1 MPRFSTISDNN
12 SSTIISTFK
21 DIFDR
26 FNFVKIAKKLRI
38 EIRHRKFSFGEFIP
52 LVFSKLCE
60 HQKEHVLSLEELRLE
75 YQRLFNVEISNKPF
89 HNALDKEDVYKIPQE
104 LSSNLLQQLSKH
116 FKKSRHYRNSTEL
129 IKQMCKQFGVK
140 DVNGV

>member
-12 SSTIISTFK
+12 SSTIISNFK

-52 LVFSKLCE
+52 LVFSKLCV
-60 HQKEHVLSLEELRLE
+60 HQKEHVLSLEELRC
-75 YQRLFNVEISNKPF
+75 NKS
-89 HNALDKEDVYKIPQE
+89 KICT
-104 LSSNLLQQLSKH
+104 LQNH
-116 FKKSRHYRNSTEL
+116 
-129 IKQMCKQFGVK
+129 
-140 DVNGV
+140 

>member
-12 SSTIISTFK
+12 SSISISTFR

-26 FNFVKIAKKLRI
+26 LNLFNLAKKLSLAKRY
-38 EIRHRKFSFGEFIP
+38 RKFSFGEFIP
-52 LVFSKLCE
+52 LLFSKLSE

-89 HNALDKEDVYKIPQE
+89 HIDKE
-104 LSSNLLQQLSKH
+104 
-116 FKKSRHYRNSTEL
+116 FFSRRIFT
-129 IKQMCKQFGVK
+129 IK
-140 DVNGV
+140 

>member
-1 MPRFSTISDNN
+1 MPRFSTISARN
-12 SSTIISTFK
+12 SSISLSNIK

-60 HQKEHVLSLEELRLE
+60 PHRCTTRFLG
-75 YQRLFNVEISNKPF
+75 NVDIS
-89 HNALDKEDVYKIPQE
+89 E
-104 LSSNLLQQLSKH
+104 
-116 FKKSRHYRNSTEL
+116 
-129 IKQMCKQFGVK
+129 
-140 DVNGV
+140 

>member
-12 SSTIISTFK
+12 SSTIISNFK

-38 EIRHRKFSFGEFIP
+38 EIRHRKLSFGEFIP

-75 YQRLFNVEISNKPF
+75 YQRLFNVEISN
-89 HNALDKEDVYKIPQE
+89 
-104 LSSNLLQQLSKH
+104 
-116 FKKSRHYRNSTEL
+116 NSTSAL
-129 IKQMCKQFGVK
+129 
-140 DVNGV
+140 

>member
-60 HQKEHVLSLEELRLE
+60 HQKEHVLSLEELRC
-75 YQRLFNVEISNKPF
+75 NKS
-89 HNALDKEDVYKIPQE
+89 KICT
-104 LSSNLLQQLSKH
+104 LQNH
-116 FKKSRHYRNSTEL
+116 
-129 IKQMCKQFGVK
+129 
-140 DVNGV
+140 

>member
-12 SSTIISTFK
+12 SSTIISNFK

-89 HNALDKEDVYKIPQE
+89 HNALDKEGVEQIPQE
-104 LSSNLLQQLSKH
+104 LASNLLQQLSKH
-116 FKKSRHYRNSTEL
+116 FKKSRHYRNGTEL
-129 IKQMCKQFGVK
+129 IKQMCKQFGVT
-140 DVNGV
+140 DANGV